1 MVRLMVGYLVVMT
14 VDLTEVRKEVHL
26 ALMKA
31 ENSARMKAESLADHL
46 PTERSLACWTES
58 STVIRL
64 ESLMV
69 G

>member
-14 VDLTEVRKEVHL
+14 VDLTEVRKEIHL

-31 ENSARMKAESLADHL
+31 GYSARMKAESLADHL
-46 PTERSLACWTES
+46 PTDKSLACWTES
-58 STVIRL
+58 SKVIRL

-69 G
+69 C